1 MVFCFVVIHD
11 RRREESQP
19 DGQPL
24 AETQTVIDPTSV
36 SSSTVGIF
44 CTEFCL
50 LLLTKSLS
58 WAKSLF
64 GFFCYILQKNQN
76 KLIGQPS
83 TLKRYYCSMGW
94 GWGMRSCFLTSNFQ
108 KLSGTQTAV
117 EKVHHKK
124 KKYCGEFW
132 GRQWKWHVEDIFGYF
147 SPIKSW
153 VDTTENFF
161 ISIR

>member
-1 MVFCFVVIHD
+1 MVFCFVVIPSS

-24 AETQTVIDPTSV
+24 AETKIVIDPTSV

-83 TLKRYYCSMGW
+83 TPKRYYCSMGW
-94 GWGMRSCFLTSNFQ
+94 GVGNEIMFSDI
-108 KLSGTQTAV
+108 KLPKIIWDPNCSG
-117 EKVHHKK
+117 K
-124 KKYCGEFW
+124 G
-132 GRQWKWHVEDIFGYF
+132 
-147 SPIKSW
+147 PP
-153 VDTTENFF
+153 
-161 ISIR
+161 

>member
-1 MVFCFVVIHD
+1 MFCFVVIHD

-58 WAKSLF
+58 WAKSL
-64 GFFCYILQKNQN
+64 GF
-76 KLIGQPS
+76 S
-83 TLKRYYCSMGW
+83 V
-94 GWGMRSCFLTSNFQ
+94 TSY
-108 KLSGTQTAV
+108 
-117 EKVHHKK
+117 EK
-124 KKYCGEFW
+124 
-132 GRQWKWHVEDIFGYF
+132 
-147 SPIKSW
+147 
-153 VDTTENFF
+153 
-161 ISIR
+161 IRTNLLANPVV